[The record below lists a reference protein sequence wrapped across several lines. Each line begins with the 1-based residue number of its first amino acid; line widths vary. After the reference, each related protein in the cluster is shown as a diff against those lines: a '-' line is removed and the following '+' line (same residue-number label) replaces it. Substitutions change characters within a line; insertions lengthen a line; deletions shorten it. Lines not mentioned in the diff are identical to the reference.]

1 MTHQSVSDHE
11 TQESAISYPAVV
23 FPLHGVT
30 DANKLVSFVD
40 IKLELKGHTWP
51 GKRSFT
57 AYSG

>member
-11 TQESAISYPAVV
+11 TRESAISYPAVV

-40 IKLELKGHTWP
+40 IKLELKGHT
-51 GKRSFT
+51 
-57 AYSG
+57 